1 MLPNRSTALLLG
13 ALLTA
18 AACAESPSAPS
29 EDPGVLA
36 ARGGNGNGRGN
47 GNGGGGDGGDGEPA
61 PPVVD
66 ELEPWDGAAWI
77 AESHGLGKGW
87 LDASNVSQGP
97 IGLLLT
103 LPAGAYDG
111 AEIISA
117 ERHAYRHV
125 EARIRTPDAP
135 GSISAL
141 FFYEGVRKR
150 NDEIDIE
157 IFNDGSQT
165 VMFTTW
171 VQGKQTNH
179 VQTTLPFD
187 PTAAYHDYR
196 IEWDPGRVAFF
207 VDGVPM
213 QTFTTGVPQDPM
225 YIMSNAWWP
234 VWMSGPM
241 PDAPVSLGID
251 RIVY

>member
-1 MLPNRSTALLLG
+1 MARASRV
-13 ALLTA
+13 ALLTGLISFSV
-18 AACAESPSAPS
+18 ACSDAPLALDDSAVS
-29 EDPGVLA
+29 A
-36 ARGGNGNGRGN
+36 ARGGNGKGN
-47 GNGGGGDGGDGEPA
+47 GNGGGSSPPPPPPA
-61 PPVVD
+61 PIVD
-66 ELEPWDGAAWI
+66 ELEPWDTTRWG
-77 AESHGLGKGW
+77 AESHYLGKGW
-87 LDASNVSQGP
+87 LDAGNVSQGP

-117 ERHAYRHV
+117 QRHLYRAI
-125 EARIRTPDAP
+125 EARMKTPTAP

-157 IFNDGSQT
+157 VFNDGSRT

-171 VQGKQTNH
+171 VQWKQTNH
-179 VQTTLPFD
+179 VRMTLPFD
-187 PTAAYHDYR
+187 PSAGFHDYR
-196 IEWDPGRVAFF
+196 IEWESDRVGFR
-207 VDGVPM
+207 VDGALM
-213 QTFTTGVPQDPM
+213 AEFTSGVPRDDM

-234 VWMSGPM
+234 TWMSGPTLAV
-241 PDAPVSLGID
+241 PASLEID